1 MATETT
7 IMGNKRQLREHARID
22 LIGFFGRT
30 GVKTATSGSNG
41 RFFEQRKAPM
51 LHLDDDMNSET
62 AAWQEAGVTLPAF
75 DTTAMRQATNQSP
88 VWVHFG
94 AGNLFRAVHAPI
106 AQRLL
111 DLGATDRGIL
121 VAESFDPSIID
132 QAYTPF
138 DNRFLQVI
146 LKADGSMDAALIA
159 SVAGTYPLGE
169 SPESFQDLR
178 QVFRDPGL
186 QMVTTTITEKGYALV
201 DSKGHAL
208 PWIAPEFEGGPTKAK
223 SAIGVITA
231 LLLERCQAGAFPLAL
246 VSTDNFSRN
255 GERFGQA
262 VRRMADEWISRGLA
276 GRDFGGYLDDD
287 MRITFPL
294 TMIDRITPN
303 PDQEVGRR
311 LEAMGMADMS
321 PFRTRGG
328 TAMAPYANTEET
340 WYWVVEDDFPAGR
353 PPLEKAGVYMT
364 DKDTVNAA
372 DQMKVTT
379 CLNPLHTALA
389 VFGMLLGYPTM
400 SETIA
405 DPDLKALVTRL
416 GYVEGLPV
424 VEDPGIFSPKEF
436 LRQVI
441 EVRIPNPGLP
451 DTPAR
456 ICTDTS
462 QKIPV
467 RYGNTISKY
476 LRTDGLDANTLEAI
490 PLIIAAWLRLLVGS
504 DGQGT
509 DDAGRPVK
517 LSPDPRLKELQGI
530 LSGIPLNGSAGK
542 ETLST
547 IIRPILADRSVF
559 GTDLNT
565 TPLAGKI
572 TDALAAMCQGSDAVA
587 GTLHQVARTW

>member
-1 MATETT
+1 
-7 IMGNKRQLREHARID
+7 
-22 LIGFFGRT
+22 
-30 GVKTATSGSNG
+30 
-41 RFFEQRKAPM
+41 M
-51 LHLDDDMNSET
+51 LHLSDDIHNQT
-62 AAWQEAGVTLPAF
+62 AAWQKAGVTLPTY
-75 DTTAMRQATNQSP
+75 DIEAMRQATKRSP
-88 VWVHFG
+88 TWIHFG

-106 AQRLL
+106 AQKLL
-111 DLGATDRGIL
+111 DSGATDRGIS
-121 VAESFDPSIID
+121 VVESFDPAIID

-138 DNRFLQVI
+138 DDRYLQVI
-146 LKADGSMDAALIA
+146 LKADGSMKTSLVASIA
-159 SVAGTYPLGE
+159 GAYPLGE
-169 SPESFQDLR
+169 DPKPLRDLR
-178 QVFRDPGL
+178 LVFRNPSL

-201 DSKGHAL
+201 DSQGRPL
-208 PWIAPEFEGGPTKAK
+208 PWIAPEFEGGPDRAK
-223 SAIGVITA
+223 SAIAVITA
-231 LLLERCQAGAFPLAL
+231 LLLERYRAGALPLAL

-255 GERFGQA
+255 GERFGQV
-262 VRRMADEWISRGLA
+262 VRRMAEEWIKRGLA
-276 GRDFGGYLDDD
+276 EKGFGDYLRDKNK
-287 MRITFPL
+287 ISFPL

-303 PDQEVGRR
+303 PDAEVGRR
-311 LEAMGMADMS
+311 LKALGIADAE

-353 PPLEKAGVYMT
+353 PPLEKAGVYMA

-400 SETIA
+400 SKTIA

-441 EVRIPNPGLP
+441 EIRVPNPGLP

-456 ICTDTS
+456 ICADTS

-467 RYGNTISKY
+467 RYGITISKY
-476 LRTDGLDANTLEAI
+476 IRAKDLDTADLEAI
-490 PLIIAAWLRLLVGS
+490 PLIIAAWLRLLIGS
-504 DGQGT
+504 DGNGT

-517 LSPDPRLKELQGI
+517 LSPDPRLEELQRI
-530 LSGIPLNGSAGK
+530 LVDIPLNGSVKK
-542 ETLST
+542 ETLTTT
-547 IIRPILADRSVF
+547 IKSILADTSIF
-559 GTDLNT
+559 GTDLNA
-565 TPLAGKI
+565 TPLADKI
-572 TDALAAMCQGSDAVA
+572 ETFLTAMCQGNGAVA
-587 GTLHQVARTW
+587 STLHKAASAW

>member
-1 MATETT
+1 
-7 IMGNKRQLREHARID
+7 
-22 LIGFFGRT
+22 
-30 GVKTATSGSNG
+30 
-41 RFFEQRKAPM
+41 M
-51 LHLDDDMNSET
+51 LHLSDDIHNES
-62 AAWQEAGVTLPAF
+62 AAWQKAGVTLPTY
-75 DTTAMRQATNQSP
+75 DIEAMRQATKRSP
-88 VWVHFG
+88 TWVHFG

-106 AQRLL
+106 AQKLL
-111 DLGATDRGIL
+111 DSSATDRGIL
-121 VAESFDPSIID
+121 VAESFDPAIVD

-138 DNRFLQVI
+138 DDRYLQVI
-146 LKADGSMDAALIA
+146 LKADGSMKASLVA
-159 SVAGTYPLGE
+159 SVAGAYPLGE
-169 SPESFQDLR
+169 DPKPLRDLR
-178 QVFRDPGL
+178 LVFRNPSL

-201 DSKGHAL
+201 DSQGRPL
-208 PWIAPEFEGGPTKAK
+208 PWIAPEFEGGPDKAK
-223 SAIGVITA
+223 SAIAVITA
-231 LLLERCQAGAFPLAL
+231 LLLERYQAGALPLAL

-262 VRRMADEWISRGLA
+262 VRQMADEWIGRGLA
-276 GRDFGGYLDDD
+276 EKGFGDYLRDKNK
-287 MRITFPL
+287 ITFPL

-303 PDQEVGRR
+303 PDKEVGRR
-311 LEAMGMADMS
+311 LKALGIADAE

-353 PPLEKAGVYMT
+353 PPLEKAGVYMA

-400 SETIA
+400 SQTIA

-441 EVRIPNPGLP
+441 EIRVPNPGLP

-456 ICTDTS
+456 ICADTS

-467 RYGNTISKY
+467 RYGITISKY
-476 LRTDGLDANTLEAI
+476 IQAKDLDTADLEAI
-490 PLIIAAWLRLLVGS
+490 PLIIAAWLRLLIGS
-504 DGQGT
+504 DGDGT

-517 LSPDPRLKELQGI
+517 LSPDPRLEELQRI
-530 LSGIPLNGSAGK
+530 LVDIPLNGSAKK
-542 ETLST
+542 ETLTTT
-547 IIRPILADRSVF
+547 IKSILADTSIF
-559 GTDLNT
+559 GTDLNA
-565 TPLAGKI
+565 TPLADKI
-572 TDALAAMCQGSDAVA
+572 ETFLTAMCQGNGAVA
-587 GTLHQVARTW
+587 STLHKAASAW

>member
-1 MATETT
+1 
-7 IMGNKRQLREHARID
+7 
-22 LIGFFGRT
+22 
-30 GVKTATSGSNG
+30 
-41 RFFEQRKAPM
+41 M
-51 LHLDDDMNSET
+51 LHLSDEIHNKT
-62 AAWQEAGVTLPAF
+62 AAWQEAGVTLPTY
-75 DTTAMRQATNQSP
+75 DIEAMRQATKRSP
-88 VWVHFG
+88 TWVHFG

-106 AQRLL
+106 AQQLL
-111 DLGATDRGIL
+111 DSGATDRGIL
-121 VAESFDPSIID
+121 VAESFDPAIVD

-138 DNRFLQVI
+138 DDRYLQVI
-146 LKADGSMDAALIA
+146 LKADGSMKTSLVA
-159 SVAGTYPLGE
+159 SVAGAYPLGE
-169 SPESFQDLR
+169 DPKPLRDLR
-178 QVFRDPGL
+178 LVFRNPSL

-201 DSKGHAL
+201 DSQGRPL
-208 PWIAPEFEGGPTKAK
+208 PWIAPEFEGGPDKAK
-223 SAIGVITA
+223 SAIAVITA
-231 LLLERCQAGAFPLAL
+231 LLLERYQAGALPLAL

-262 VRRMADEWISRGLA
+262 VRQMADEWIGRGLA
-276 GRDFGGYLDDD
+276 EKGFGDYLRDKNK
-287 MRITFPL
+287 ITFPL

-303 PDQEVGRR
+303 PDKEVGRR
-311 LEAMGMADMS
+311 LKALGIADAE

-353 PPLEKAGVYMT
+353 PPLEKAGVYMA

-400 SETIA
+400 SKTIA

-441 EVRIPNPGLP
+441 EIRVPNPGLP

-456 ICTDTS
+456 ICADTS

-467 RYGNTISKY
+467 RYGITISKY
-476 LRTDGLDANTLEAI
+476 IRAKDLDTADLEAI
-490 PLIIAAWLRLLVGS
+490 PLIIAAWLRLLIGS
-504 DGQGT
+504 DGNGT

-517 LSPDPRLKELQGI
+517 LSPDPRLEELQRI
-530 LSGIPLNGSAGK
+530 LVDIPLNGSAKK
-542 ETLST
+542 ETLTTT
-547 IIRPILADRSVF
+547 IKSILADTSIF

-565 TPLAGKI
+565 TPLADKI
-572 TDALAAMCQGSDAVA
+572 ETFLTAMCQGNGAVA
-587 GTLHQVARTW
+587 STLHKAASAW

>member
-1 MATETT
+1 
-7 IMGNKRQLREHARID
+7 
-22 LIGFFGRT
+22 
-30 GVKTATSGSNG
+30 
-41 RFFEQRKAPM
+41 M
-51 LHLDDDMNSET
+51 LHLSDDIHNES
-62 AAWQEAGVTLPAF
+62 AAWQKAGVTLPTY
-75 DTTAMRQATNQSP
+75 DIEAMRQATKRSP
-88 VWVHFG
+88 TWVHFG

-106 AQRLL
+106 AQKLL
-111 DLGATDRGIL
+111 DSSATDRGIL
-121 VAESFDPSIID
+121 VAESFDPAIVD

-138 DNRFLQVI
+138 DDRYLQVI
-146 LKADGSMDAALIA
+146 LKADGSMKASLVA
-159 SVAGTYPLGE
+159 SVAGAYPLGE
-169 SPESFQDLR
+169 DPKPLRDLR
-178 QVFRDPGL
+178 LVFRNPSL

-201 DSKGHAL
+201 DSQGRPL
-208 PWIAPEFEGGPTKAK
+208 PWIAPEFEGGPDKAK
-223 SAIGVITA
+223 SAIAVITA
-231 LLLERCQAGAFPLAL
+231 LLLERYQAGALPLAL

-262 VRRMADEWISRGLA
+262 VRQMADEWIGRGLA
-276 GRDFGGYLDDD
+276 EKGFGDYLRDKNK
-287 MRITFPL
+287 ITFPL

-303 PDQEVGRR
+303 PDKEVGRR
-311 LEAMGMADMS
+311 LKALGIADAE

-328 TAMAPYANTEET
+328 TAMAPYTNTEET

-353 PPLEKAGVYMT
+353 PPLEKAGVYMA

-400 SETIA
+400 SKTIA

-441 EVRIPNPGLP
+441 EIRVPNPGLP

-456 ICTDTS
+456 ICADTS

-467 RYGNTISKY
+467 RYGITISKY
-476 LRTDGLDANTLEAI
+476 IQAKDLDTADLEAI
-490 PLIIAAWLRLLVGS
+490 PLIIAAWLRLLIGS
-504 DGQGT
+504 DGDGT

-517 LSPDPRLKELQGI
+517 LSPDPRLEELQRI
-530 LSGIPLNGSAGK
+530 LVDIPLNGSAKK
-542 ETLST
+542 ETLTTT
-547 IIRPILADRSVF
+547 IKSILADTSIF
-559 GTDLNT
+559 GTDLNA
-565 TPLAGKI
+565 TPLADKI
-572 TDALAAMCQGSDAVA
+572 ETFLTAMCQGNGAVA
-587 GTLHQVARTW
+587 STLHKAASAW

>member
-1 MATETT
+1 
-7 IMGNKRQLREHARID
+7 
-22 LIGFFGRT
+22 
-30 GVKTATSGSNG
+30 
-41 RFFEQRKAPM
+41 M
-51 LHLDDDMNSET
+51 LHLSDDIHNES
-62 AAWQEAGVTLPAF
+62 AAWQKAGVTLPTY
-75 DTTAMRQATNQSP
+75 DIEAMRQTTKRSP
-88 VWVHFG
+88 TWVHFG

-106 AQRLL
+106 AQKLL
-111 DLGATDRGIL
+111 DSGATDRGIS
-121 VAESFDPSIID
+121 VAESFDPAIVD

-138 DNRFLQVI
+138 DDRYLQVI
-146 LKADGSMDAALIA
+146 LKADGSMKTSLVA

-169 SPESFQDLR
+169 DPKPLRDLR
-178 QVFRDPGL
+178 LVFRNPSL

-201 DSKGHAL
+201 DSQGQPL
-208 PWIAPEFEGGPTKAK
+208 PWIAPEFEGGPDKAK
-223 SAIGVITA
+223 SAIAVITA
-231 LLLERCQAGAFPLAL
+231 LLLERYQAGALPLAL

-262 VRRMADEWISRGLA
+262 VRQMADEWIGRGLA
-276 GRDFGGYLDDD
+276 EKGFGDYLRDKNK
-287 MRITFPL
+287 ITFPL

-303 PDQEVGRR
+303 PDKEVGRR
-311 LEAMGMADMS
+311 LKALGIADAE

-353 PPLEKAGVYMT
+353 PPLEKAGVYMA

-400 SETIA
+400 SKTIA

-441 EVRIPNPGLP
+441 EIRVPNPGLP

-456 ICTDTS
+456 ICADTS

-467 RYGNTISKY
+467 RYGITISKY
-476 LRTDGLDANTLEAI
+476 IRAKDLDTADLEAI
-490 PLIIAAWLRLLVGS
+490 PLIIAAWLRLLIGS
-504 DGQGT
+504 DGNGT

-517 LSPDPRLKELQGI
+517 LSPDPRLEELQRI
-530 LSGIPLNGSAGK
+530 LVDIPLNGSAKK
-542 ETLST
+542 ETLTTT
-547 IIRPILADRSVF
+547 IKSILADTSIF
-559 GTDLNT
+559 GTDLNA
-565 TPLAGKI
+565 TPLADKI
-572 TDALAAMCQGSDAVA
+572 ETFLTAMCQGNGAVA
-587 GTLHQVARTW
+587 STLHKAASAW

>member
-1 MATETT
+1 
-7 IMGNKRQLREHARID
+7 
-22 LIGFFGRT
+22 
-30 GVKTATSGSNG
+30 
-41 RFFEQRKAPM
+41 M
-51 LHLDDDMNSET
+51 LHLSDDIHNES
-62 AAWQEAGVTLPAF
+62 AAWQKAGVTLPTY
-75 DTTAMRQATNQSP
+75 DIEAMRQATKRSP
-88 VWVHFG
+88 TWVHFG

-106 AQRLL
+106 AQKLL
-111 DLGATDRGIL
+111 DSGATDRGIL
-121 VAESFDPSIID
+121 VAESFDPAIVD

-138 DNRFLQVI
+138 DDRYLQVI
-146 LKADGSMDAALIA
+146 LKADGSMKTSLVA
-159 SVAGTYPLGE
+159 SVAGAYPLGE
-169 SPESFQDLR
+169 DPKPLHDLR
-178 QVFRDPGL
+178 QVFRNPSL

-201 DSKGHAL
+201 DSQGRPL
-208 PWIAPEFEGGPTKAK
+208 PWIAPEFEGGPDKAK
-223 SAIGVITA
+223 SAIAVITA
-231 LLLERCQAGAFPLAL
+231 LLLERYQAGALPLAL

-262 VRRMADEWISRGLA
+262 VRQMADEWIGRGLA
-276 GRDFGGYLDDD
+276 EKGFGDYLRDKNK
-287 MRITFPL
+287 ITFPL

-303 PDQEVGRR
+303 PDKEVGRR
-311 LEAMGMADMS
+311 LKALGIADAE

-328 TAMAPYANTEET
+328 TAMAPYTNTEET

-353 PPLEKAGVYMT
+353 PPLEKAGVYMA

-400 SETIA
+400 SKTIA

-441 EVRIPNPGLP
+441 EIRVPNPGLP

-456 ICTDTS
+456 ICADTS

-467 RYGNTISKY
+467 RYGITISKY
-476 LRTDGLDANTLEAI
+476 IRAKDLDTADLEAI
-490 PLIIAAWLRLLVGS
+490 PLIIAAWLRLLIGS
-504 DGQGT
+504 EGNGT

-517 LSPDPRLKELQGI
+517 LSPDPRLEELQSI
-530 LSGIPLNGSAGK
+530 LVDIPLNGSAKK
-542 ETLST
+542 ETLATT
-547 IIRPILADRSVF
+547 IKSILAGTSIF
-559 GTDLNT
+559 GTDLNA
-565 TPLAGKI
+565 TPLTDKI
-572 TDALAAMCQGSDAVA
+572 ETFLTAMCQGNGAVA
-587 GTLHQVARTW
+587 STLHKAASAW

>member
-1 MATETT
+1 
-7 IMGNKRQLREHARID
+7 
-22 LIGFFGRT
+22 
-30 GVKTATSGSNG
+30 
-41 RFFEQRKAPM
+41 M
-51 LHLDDDMNSET
+51 LHLSDDIHNES
-62 AAWQEAGVTLPAF
+62 AAWQKAGVTLPTY
-75 DTTAMRQATNQSP
+75 DIEAMRQATKRSP
-88 VWVHFG
+88 TWVHFG

-106 AQRLL
+106 AQKLL
-111 DLGATDRGIL
+111 DSGATDRGIL
-121 VAESFDPSIID
+121 VAESFDPAIVD

-138 DNRFLQVI
+138 DDRYLQVI
-146 LKADGSMDAALIA
+146 LKADGSMKTSLVA
-159 SVAGTYPLGE
+159 SVAGAYPLGE
-169 SPESFQDLR
+169 DPKPLRDLR
-178 QVFRDPGL
+178 LVFRNPSL

-201 DSKGHAL
+201 DSQGRPL
-208 PWIAPEFEGGPTKAK
+208 PWIAPEFEGGPDKAK
-223 SAIGVITA
+223 SAIAVITA
-231 LLLERCQAGAFPLAL
+231 LLLERYQAGALPLAL

-262 VRRMADEWISRGLA
+262 VRQMADEWIGRGLA
-276 GRDFGGYLDDD
+276 EKGFGDYLRDKNK
-287 MRITFPL
+287 ITFPL

-303 PDQEVGRR
+303 PDKEVGRR
-311 LEAMGMADMS
+311 LKALGIADAE

-328 TAMAPYANTEET
+328 TAMAPYTNTEET

-353 PPLEKAGVYMT
+353 PPLEKAGVYMA

-400 SETIA
+400 SKTIA

-441 EVRIPNPGLP
+441 EVRVPNPGLP

-456 ICTDTS
+456 ICADTS

-467 RYGNTISKY
+467 RYGITISKY
-476 LRTDGLDANTLEAI
+476 IRAKDLDTADLEAI
-490 PLIIAAWLRLLVGS
+490 PLIIAAWLRLLIGS
-504 DGQGT
+504 DGNGT

-517 LSPDPRLKELQGI
+517 LSPDPRLEELQRI
-530 LSGIPLNGSAGK
+530 LVDIPLNGSAKK
-542 ETLST
+542 ETLTTT
-547 IIRPILADRSVF
+547 IKSILADTSIF
-559 GTDLNT
+559 GTDLNA
-565 TPLAGKI
+565 TPLADKI
-572 TDALAAMCQGSDAVA
+572 ETFLTAMCQGNGAVA
-587 GTLHQVARTW
+587 STLHKAASAW

>member
-1 MATETT
+1 
-7 IMGNKRQLREHARID
+7 
-22 LIGFFGRT
+22 
-30 GVKTATSGSNG
+30 
-41 RFFEQRKAPM
+41 M
-51 LHLDDDMNSET
+51 LHLSDDIHNES
-62 AAWQEAGVTLPAF
+62 AAWQKAGVTLPTY
-75 DTTAMRQATNQSP
+75 DIEAMRQATKRSP
-88 VWVHFG
+88 TWVHFG

-106 AQRLL
+106 AQQLL
-111 DLGATDRGIL
+111 ESGATDRGIL
-121 VAESFDPSIID
+121 VAESFDPAIVD

-138 DNRFLQVI
+138 DDRYLQVI
-146 LKADGSMDAALIA
+146 LKADGSMKTSLVA
-159 SVAGTYPLGE
+159 SVAGAYPLGE
-169 SPESFQDLR
+169 DPKPLHDLR
-178 QVFRDPGL
+178 QDFRNPSL

-201 DSKGHAL
+201 DSQGRPL
-208 PWIAPEFEGGPTKAK
+208 PWIAPEFEGGPDKAK
-223 SAIGVITA
+223 SAIAVITA
-231 LLLERCQAGAFPLAL
+231 LLLERYQADALPLAL

-262 VRRMADEWISRGLA
+262 VRQMADEWIGRGLA
-276 GRDFGGYLDDD
+276 EKGFGDYLRDKNK
-287 MRITFPL
+287 ITFPL

-303 PDQEVGRR
+303 PDKEVGRR
-311 LEAMGMADMS
+311 LKALGVADAE

-353 PPLEKAGVYMT
+353 PPLEKAGVYMA

-400 SETIA
+400 SKTIA

-441 EVRIPNPGLP
+441 EIRVPNPGLP

-456 ICTDTS
+456 ICADTS

-467 RYGNTISKY
+467 RYGITISKY
-476 LRTDGLDANTLEAI
+476 TRDKDLDTADLEAI
-490 PLIIAAWLRLLVGS
+490 PLIIAAWLRLLIGS
-504 DGQGT
+504 DGNGT

-517 LSPDPRLKELQGI
+517 LSPDPRLEELQRI
-530 LSGIPLNGSAGK
+530 LVDIPLNGSAKK
-542 ETLST
+542 ETLATTVKS
-547 IIRPILADRSVF
+547 ILADTSIF
-559 GTDLNT
+559 GTDLNA
-565 TPLAGKI
+565 TPLADKI
-572 TDALAAMCQGSDAVA
+572 ETFLTAMCQGNGAVA
-587 GTLHQVARTW
+587 STLHKAASAW

>member
-1 MATETT
+1 
-7 IMGNKRQLREHARID
+7 
-22 LIGFFGRT
+22 
-30 GVKTATSGSNG
+30 
-41 RFFEQRKAPM
+41 M
-51 LHLDDDMNSET
+51 LHLSDDIHNES
-62 AAWQEAGVTLPAF
+62 AAWQKAGVTLPTY
-75 DTTAMRQATNQSP
+75 DIEAMRQATKRSP
-88 VWVHFG
+88 TWVHFG

-106 AQRLL
+106 AQKLL
-111 DLGATDRGIL
+111 DSGATDRGIL
-121 VAESFDPSIID
+121 VAESFDPAIVD

-138 DNRFLQVI
+138 DDRYLQVI
-146 LKADGSMDAALIA
+146 LKADGSMKTSLVA
-159 SVAGTYPLGE
+159 SVAGAYPLGE
-169 SPESFQDLR
+169 DPKPLRDLR
-178 QVFRDPGL
+178 LVFRNPSL

-201 DSKGHAL
+201 DSQGRPL
-208 PWIAPEFEGGPTKAK
+208 PWIAPEFEGGPDKAK
-223 SAIGVITA
+223 SAIAVITA
-231 LLLERCQAGAFPLAL
+231 LLLERFQAGALPLAL

-262 VRRMADEWISRGLA
+262 VRQMADEWIGRGLA
-276 GRDFGGYLDDD
+276 EKGFGDYLRDKNK
-287 MRITFPL
+287 ITFPL

-303 PDQEVGRR
+303 PDKEVGRR
-311 LEAMGMADMS
+311 LKALGIADAE

-328 TAMAPYANTEET
+328 TAMAPYTNTEET

-353 PPLEKAGVYMT
+353 PPLEKAGVYMA

-400 SETIA
+400 SKTIA

-441 EVRIPNPGLP
+441 EIRVPNPGLP

-456 ICTDTS
+456 ICADTS

-467 RYGNTISKY
+467 RYGITISKY
-476 LRTDGLDANTLEAI
+476 IRAKDLDTADLEAI
-490 PLIIAAWLRLLVGS
+490 PLIIAAWLRLLIGS
-504 DGQGT
+504 DGNGT

-517 LSPDPRLKELQGI
+517 LSPDPRLEELQRI
-530 LSGIPLNGSAGK
+530 LVDIPLNGSAKK
-542 ETLST
+542 ETLTTT
-547 IIRPILADRSVF
+547 IKSILADTSIF
-559 GTDLNT
+559 GTDLNA
-565 TPLAGKI
+565 TPLADKI
-572 TDALAAMCQGSDAVA
+572 ETFLTAMCQGNGAVA
-587 GTLHQVARTW
+587 STLHKAASAW

>member
-1 MATETT
+1 
-7 IMGNKRQLREHARID
+7 
-22 LIGFFGRT
+22 
-30 GVKTATSGSNG
+30 
-41 RFFEQRKAPM
+41 M
-51 LHLDDDMNSET
+51 LHLSDDIHNES
-62 AAWQEAGVTLPAF
+62 AAWQKAGVTLPTY
-75 DTTAMRQATNQSP
+75 DIEAMRQATKRSP
-88 VWVHFG
+88 TWVHFG

-106 AQRLL
+106 AQKLL
-111 DLGATDRGIL
+111 DSGATDRGIL
-121 VAESFDPSIID
+121 VAESFDPAIVD

-138 DNRFLQVI
+138 DDRYLQVI
-146 LKADGSMDAALIA
+146 LKADGSMKTSLVA
-159 SVAGTYPLGE
+159 SVAGAYPLGE
-169 SPESFQDLR
+169 DPKPLHDLR
-178 QVFRDPGL
+178 QVFRNPSL

-201 DSKGHAL
+201 DSQGRPL
-208 PWIAPEFEGGPTKAK
+208 PWIAPEFEGGPDKAK
-223 SAIGVITA
+223 SAIAVITA
-231 LLLERCQAGAFPLAL
+231 LLLERYQAGALPLAL

-262 VRRMADEWISRGLA
+262 VRQMADEWIGRGLA
-276 GRDFGGYLDDD
+276 EKGFGDYLRDKNK
-287 MRITFPL
+287 ITFPL

-303 PDQEVGRR
+303 PDKEVGRR
-311 LEAMGMADMS
+311 LKALGIADAE

-328 TAMAPYANTEET
+328 TAMAPYTNTEET

-353 PPLEKAGVYMT
+353 PPLEKAGVYMA

-400 SETIA
+400 SKTIA

-441 EVRIPNPGLP
+441 EIRVPNPGLP

-456 ICTDTS
+456 ICADTS

-467 RYGNTISKY
+467 RYGITISKY
-476 LRTDGLDANTLEAI
+476 IRAKDLDTADLEAI
-490 PLIIAAWLRLLVGS
+490 PLIIAAWLRLLIGS
-504 DGQGT
+504 EGNGT

-517 LSPDPRLKELQGI
+517 LSPDPRLEELQSI
-530 LSGIPLNGSAGK
+530 LVDIPLNGSAKK
-542 ETLST
+542 ETLATT
-547 IIRPILADRSVF
+547 IKSILADTSIF

-565 TPLAGKI
+565 TPLADKI
-572 TDALAAMCQGSDAVA
+572 ETFLTAMCQGNGAVA
-587 GTLHQVARTW
+587 STLHKAASAW

>member
-1 MATETT
+1 
-7 IMGNKRQLREHARID
+7 
-22 LIGFFGRT
+22 
-30 GVKTATSGSNG
+30 
-41 RFFEQRKAPM
+41 M
-51 LHLDDDMNSET
+51 LHLSDDIHNES
-62 AAWQEAGVTLPAF
+62 AAWQKAGVTLPTY
-75 DTTAMRQATNQSP
+75 DIEAMRQATKRSP
-88 VWVHFG
+88 TWVHFG

-106 AQRLL
+106 TQKLL
-111 DLGATDRGIL
+111 DSGATDRGIL
-121 VAESFDPSIID
+121 VAESFDPAIVD

-138 DNRFLQVI
+138 DDRYLQVI
-146 LKADGSMDAALIA
+146 LKADGSMKTSLVA
-159 SVAGTYPLGE
+159 SVAGAYPLGE
-169 SPESFQDLR
+169 DPKPLHDLR
-178 QVFRDPGL
+178 QVFRNPSL

-201 DSKGHAL
+201 DSQGRPL
-208 PWIAPEFEGGPTKAK
+208 PWIAPEFEGGPDKAK
-223 SAIGVITA
+223 SAIAVITA
-231 LLLERCQAGAFPLAL
+231 LLLERYQADALPLAL

-262 VRRMADEWISRGLA
+262 VRQMADEWIGRGLA
-276 GRDFGGYLDDD
+276 EKGFGDYLRDKNK
-287 MRITFPL
+287 ITFPL

-303 PDQEVGRR
+303 PDKEVGRR
-311 LEAMGMADMS
+311 LKALGIADAE

-328 TAMAPYANTEET
+328 TAMAPYTNTEET

-353 PPLEKAGVYMT
+353 PPLEKAGVYMA

-400 SETIA
+400 SKTIA

-441 EVRIPNPGLP
+441 EIRVPNPGLP

-456 ICTDTS
+456 ICADTS

-467 RYGNTISKY
+467 RYGITISKY
-476 LRTDGLDANTLEAI
+476 IRAKDLDTADLEAI
-490 PLIIAAWLRLLVGS
+490 PLIIAAWLRLLIGS
-504 DGQGT
+504 EGNGT

-517 LSPDPRLKELQGI
+517 LSPDPRLEELQSI
-530 LSGIPLNGSAGK
+530 LVDIPLDGSARK
-542 ETLST
+542 ETLATT
-547 IIRPILADRSVF
+547 IKSILADTSIF
-559 GTDLNT
+559 GTDLNA
-565 TPLAGKI
+565 TPLADKI
-572 TDALAAMCQGSDAVA
+572 ETFLTAMCQGNGAVA
-587 GTLHQVARTW
+587 STLHKAASAW

>member
-1 MATETT
+1 
-7 IMGNKRQLREHARID
+7 
-22 LIGFFGRT
+22 
-30 GVKTATSGSNG
+30 
-41 RFFEQRKAPM
+41 M
-51 LHLDDDMNSET
+51 LHLSDDIHNES
-62 AAWQEAGVTLPAF
+62 AAWQKAGVTLPTY
-75 DTTAMRQATNQSP
+75 DIEAMRQATKRSP
-88 VWVHFG
+88 TWVHFG

-106 AQRLL
+106 TQKLL
-111 DLGATDRGIL
+111 DSGATDRGIL
-121 VAESFDPSIID
+121 VAESFDPAIVD

-138 DNRFLQVI
+138 DDRYLQVI
-146 LKADGSMDAALIA
+146 LKADGSMKTSLVA
-159 SVAGTYPLGE
+159 SVAGAYPLGE
-169 SPESFQDLR
+169 DPKPLRDLR
-178 QVFRDPGL
+178 LVFRNPSL

-201 DSKGHAL
+201 DSQGRPL
-208 PWIAPEFEGGPTKAK
+208 PWIAPEFEGGPDKAK
-223 SAIGVITA
+223 SAIAVITA
-231 LLLERCQAGAFPLAL
+231 LLLERYQAGALPLAL

-262 VRRMADEWISRGLA
+262 VRQMADEWIGRGLA
-276 GRDFGGYLDDD
+276 EKGFGDYLRDKNK
-287 MRITFPL
+287 ITFPL

-303 PDQEVGRR
+303 PDKEVGRR
-311 LEAMGMADMS
+311 LKALGIADAE

-328 TAMAPYANTEET
+328 TAMAPYTNTEET

-353 PPLEKAGVYMT
+353 PPLEKAGVYMA

-400 SETIA
+400 SKTIA

-441 EVRIPNPGLP
+441 EIRVPNPGLP

-456 ICTDTS
+456 ICADTS

-467 RYGNTISKY
+467 RYGITISKY
-476 LRTDGLDANTLEAI
+476 IRAKDLDTADLEAI
-490 PLIIAAWLRLLVGS
+490 PLIIAAWLRLLIGS
-504 DGQGT
+504 EGNGT

-517 LSPDPRLKELQGI
+517 LSPDPRLEELQSI
-530 LSGIPLNGSAGK
+530 LVDIPLDGSARK
-542 ETLST
+542 ETMATT
-547 IIRPILADRSVF
+547 IKSILADTSIF
-559 GTDLNT
+559 GTDLNA
-565 TPLAGKI
+565 TPLADKI
-572 TDALAAMCQGSDAVA
+572 ETFLTAMCQGNGAVA
-587 GTLHQVARTW
+587 STLHKAASAW

>member
-1 MATETT
+1 
-7 IMGNKRQLREHARID
+7 
-22 LIGFFGRT
+22 
-30 GVKTATSGSNG
+30 
-41 RFFEQRKAPM
+41 M
-51 LHLDDDMNSET
+51 LHLSDDIHNES
-62 AAWQEAGVTLPAF
+62 AAWQKAGVTLPTY
-75 DTTAMRQATNQSP
+75 DIEAMRQATKRSP
-88 VWVHFG
+88 TWVHFG

-106 AQRLL
+106 AQKLL
-111 DLGATDRGIL
+111 DSGATDRGIL
-121 VAESFDPSIID
+121 VAESFDPAIVD

-138 DNRFLQVI
+138 DDRYLQVI
-146 LKADGSMDAALIA
+146 LKADGSMKTSLVA
-159 SVAGTYPLGE
+159 SVAGAYPLGE
-169 SPESFQDLR
+169 DPKPLYDLKL
-178 QVFRDPGL
+178 VFRNPSL

-201 DSKGHAL
+201 DSQARPL
-208 PWIAPEFEGGPTKAK
+208 PWIAPEFEGGPDKAK
-223 SAIGVITA
+223 SAIAVITA
-231 LLLERCQAGAFPLAL
+231 LLLERYEAGALPLAL

-262 VRRMADEWISRGLA
+262 VRQMADEWIGRGLA
-276 GRDFGGYLDDD
+276 EKGFGDYLRDKNK
-287 MRITFPL
+287 ITFPL

-303 PDQEVGRR
+303 PDKEVGRR
-311 LEAMGMADMS
+311 LKALGIADVE

-328 TAMAPYANTEET
+328 TAMAPYTNTEET

-353 PPLEKAGVYMT
+353 PPLEKAGVYMA

-400 SETIA
+400 SKTIA

-441 EVRIPNPGLP
+441 EIRVPNPGLP

-456 ICTDTS
+456 ICADTS

-467 RYGNTISKY
+467 RYGITISKY
-476 LRTDGLDANTLEAI
+476 IQAKDLDTADLEAI
-490 PLIIAAWLRLLVGS
+490 PLIIAAWLRLLIGS
-504 DGQGT
+504 NSNGT
-509 DDAGRPVK
+509 NDAGRPVK
-517 LSPDPRLKELQGI
+517 LSPDPRLEELQRI
-530 LSGIPLNGSAGK
+530 LVDIPLNGSAKK
-542 ETLST
+542 ETLTTT
-547 IIRPILADRSVF
+547 IKSILADTSIF

-565 TPLAGKI
+565 IPLADKI
-572 TDALAAMCQGSDAVA
+572 ETFLTAMCQGNGAVA
-587 GTLHQVARTW
+587 STLHKAASAW

>member
-1 MATETT
+1 
-7 IMGNKRQLREHARID
+7 
-22 LIGFFGRT
+22 
-30 GVKTATSGSNG
+30 
-41 RFFEQRKAPM
+41 M
-51 LHLDDDMNSET
+51 LHLSDDIHNES
-62 AAWQEAGVTLPAF
+62 AAWQKAGVTLPTY
-75 DTTAMRQATNQSP
+75 DIEAMRQATKRSP
-88 VWVHFG
+88 IWVHFG

-106 AQRLL
+106 AQKLL
-111 DLGATDRGIL
+111 DSGATDRGIL
-121 VAESFDPSIID
+121 VAESFDPAIVD

-138 DNRFLQVI
+138 DDRYLQVI
-146 LKADGSMDAALIA
+146 LKADGSMKTSLVT
-159 SVAGTYPLGE
+159 SVAGAYPLGE
-169 SPESFQDLR
+169 DPKPLRDLR
-178 QVFRDPGL
+178 LVFRNPSL

-201 DSKGHAL
+201 DSQGRPL
-208 PWIAPEFEGGPTKAK
+208 PWIAPEFEGGPDKAK
-223 SAIGVITA
+223 SAIAVITA
-231 LLLERCQAGAFPLAL
+231 LLLERYQAGALPLAL

-262 VRRMADEWISRGLA
+262 VRQMADEWIGRGLA
-276 GRDFGGYLDDD
+276 EKGFGDYLRDKNK
-287 MRITFPL
+287 ITFPL

-303 PDQEVGRR
+303 PDKEVGRR
-311 LEAMGMADMS
+311 LKALGIADAE

-328 TAMAPYANTEET
+328 TAMAPYTNTEET

-353 PPLEKAGVYMT
+353 PPLEKAGVYMA

-400 SETIA
+400 SKTIA

-441 EVRIPNPGLP
+441 EIRVPNPGLP

-456 ICTDTS
+456 ICADTS

-467 RYGNTISKY
+467 RYGITISKY
-476 LRTDGLDANTLEAI
+476 IQAKDLDTADLEAI
-490 PLIIAAWLRLLVGS
+490 PLIIAAWLRLLIGS
-504 DGQGT
+504 DGNGT

-517 LSPDPRLKELQGI
+517 LSPDPRLEELQRI
-530 LSGIPLNGSAGK
+530 LVDIPLNGSAKK
-542 ETLST
+542 ETLTTT
-547 IIRPILADRSVF
+547 IKSILADTSIF
-559 GTDLNT
+559 GTDLNA
-565 TPLAGKI
+565 TPLADKI
-572 TDALAAMCQGSDAVA
+572 ETFLTAMCQGNGAVA
-587 GTLHQVARTW
+587 STLHKAASAW

>member
-1 MATETT
+1 
-7 IMGNKRQLREHARID
+7 
-22 LIGFFGRT
+22 
-30 GVKTATSGSNG
+30 
-41 RFFEQRKAPM
+41 M
-51 LHLDDDMNSET
+51 LHLSDDIHNQT
-62 AAWQEAGVTLPAF
+62 AAWQKAGVTLPTY
-75 DTTAMRQATNQSP
+75 DIEAMRQATKRSP
-88 VWVHFG
+88 TWVHFG

-106 AQRLL
+106 AQKLL
-111 DLGATDRGIL
+111 DSGATDRGIS
-121 VAESFDPSIID
+121 VVESFDPAIID

-138 DNRFLQVI
+138 DDRYLQVI
-146 LKADGSMDAALIA
+146 LKADGSMKTSLVASIA
-159 SVAGTYPLGE
+159 GAYPLGE
-169 SPESFQDLR
+169 DPKPLRDLR
-178 QVFRDPGL
+178 LVFRNPSL

-201 DSKGHAL
+201 DSQGRPL
-208 PWIAPEFEGGPTKAK
+208 SWIAPEFEGGPDKAK
-223 SAIGVITA
+223 SAIAAITA
-231 LLLERCQAGAFPLAL
+231 LLLERYQAGALPLAL

-255 GERFGQA
+255 GERFGQV
-262 VRRMADEWISRGLA
+262 VRRMAEEWIKRGLA
-276 GRDFGGYLDDD
+276 EKGFGDYLRDKNK
-287 MRITFPL
+287 ITFPL

-303 PDQEVGRR
+303 PDAEVGRR
-311 LEAMGMADMS
+311 LKALGIADAE

-353 PPLEKAGVYMT
+353 PPLEKAGVYMA

-400 SETIA
+400 SKTIA

-441 EVRIPNPGLP
+441 EIRVPNPGLP

-456 ICTDTS
+456 ICADTS

-467 RYGNTISKY
+467 RYGITISKY
-476 LRTDGLDANTLEAI
+476 IRAKDLDTADLEAI
-490 PLIIAAWLRLLVGS
+490 PLIIAAWLRLLIGS
-504 DGQGT
+504 DGNGT

-517 LSPDPRLKELQGI
+517 LSPDPRLEELQRI
-530 LSGIPLNGSAGK
+530 LVDIPLNGSAK
-542 ETLST
+542 KKTLTTT
-547 IIRPILADRSVF
+547 IKSILADTSIF
-559 GTDLNT
+559 GTNLNA
-565 TPLAGKI
+565 TPLADKI
-572 TDALAAMCQGSDAVA
+572 ETFLTAMCQGNGAVA
-587 GTLHQVARTW
+587 STLHKAASAW

>member
-1 MATETT
+1 
-7 IMGNKRQLREHARID
+7 
-22 LIGFFGRT
+22 
-30 GVKTATSGSNG
+30 
-41 RFFEQRKAPM
+41 M
-51 LHLDDDMNSET
+51 LHLSDDIHNES
-62 AAWQEAGVTLPAF
+62 AAWQKAGVTLPTY
-75 DTTAMRQATNQSP
+75 DIEAMRQTTKRSP
-88 VWVHFG
+88 TWVHFG

-106 AQRLL
+106 AQKLL
-111 DLGATDRGIL
+111 DSGATDRGIL
-121 VAESFDPSIID
+121 VAESFDPAIVD

-138 DNRFLQVI
+138 DDRYLQVI
-146 LKADGSMDAALIA
+146 LKADGSMKTSLVA
-159 SVAGTYPLGE
+159 SVAGAYPLGE
-169 SPESFQDLR
+169 DPKPLRDLR
-178 QVFRDPGL
+178 LVFRNPSL

-201 DSKGHAL
+201 DSQGRPL
-208 PWIAPEFEGGPTKAK
+208 TWIAPEFEGGPDKAK
-223 SAIGVITA
+223 SAIAVITA
-231 LLLERCQAGAFPLAL
+231 LLLERYQAGALPLAL

-262 VRRMADEWISRGLA
+262 VRQMADEWIGRGLA
-276 GRDFGGYLDDD
+276 EKGFGDYLRDKNK
-287 MRITFPL
+287 ITFPL

-303 PDQEVGRR
+303 PDKEVGRR
-311 LEAMGMADMS
+311 LKALGIADAE

-328 TAMAPYANTEET
+328 TAMAPYTNTEET

-353 PPLEKAGVYMT
+353 PPLEKAGVYMA

-400 SETIA
+400 SKTIA

-441 EVRIPNPGLP
+441 EIRVPNPGLP

-456 ICTDTS
+456 ICADTS

-467 RYGNTISKY
+467 RYGITISKY
-476 LRTDGLDANTLEAI
+476 IQAKDLDTADLEAI
-490 PLIIAAWLRLLVGS
+490 PLIIAAWLRLLIGS
-504 DGQGT
+504 DGNGT

-517 LSPDPRLKELQGI
+517 LSPDPRLEELQRI
-530 LSGIPLNGSAGK
+530 LVDIPLNGSAKK
-542 ETLST
+542 ETLTTT
-547 IIRPILADRSVF
+547 IKSILADTSIF
-559 GTDLNT
+559 GTDLNA
-565 TPLAGKI
+565 TPLADKI
-572 TDALAAMCQGSDAVA
+572 ETFLTAMCQGNGAVA
-587 GTLHQVARTW
+587 STLHKAASAW

>member
-1 MATETT
+1 
-7 IMGNKRQLREHARID
+7 
-22 LIGFFGRT
+22 
-30 GVKTATSGSNG
+30 
-41 RFFEQRKAPM
+41 M
-51 LHLDDDMNSET
+51 LHLSDNINTENKV
-62 AAWQEAGVTLPAF
+62 WQETGVVMPSF
-75 DTTAMRQATNQSP
+75 DIDAMRQATNRSP

-106 AQRLL
+106 AQKLL
-111 DLGATDRGIL
+111 DLGSTDRGIL
-121 VAESFDPSIID
+121 VAESFDPAIID

-138 DNRFLQVI
+138 DDRFLQVI
-146 LKADGSMDAALIA
+146 LKADGSMETSLIA

-169 SPESFQDLR
+169 DPKPLQDLKR
-178 QVFRDPGL
+178 VFRNPGL
-186 QMVTTTITEKGYALV
+186 QMITTTITEKGYALV
-201 DSKGHAL
+201 DAKGDPL
-208 PWIAPEFEGGPTKAK
+208 PWITPEFEGGPSQAK

-231 LLLERCQAGAFPLAL
+231 LLLERFQAGSFPLAL

-262 VRRMADEWISRGLA
+262 VRQMADEWIKRDLA
-276 GRDFGGYLDDD
+276 GQGFGDYLRD
-287 MRITFPL
+287 RKKITFPL

-303 PDQEVGRR
+303 PDKEVGRR
-311 LEAMGMADMS
+311 LEALGIADTA
-321 PFRTRGG
+321 PFHTKGG
-328 TAMAPYANTEET
+328 TAMASYTNTEET

-400 SETIA
+400 SRTIA

-441 EVRIPNPGLP
+441 EIRVPNPGLP

-456 ICTDTS
+456 ISTDTS

-476 LRTDGLDANTLEAI
+476 IRTEGLDAADLEAI
-490 PLIIAAWLRLLVGS
+490 PLIIAAWLRLLIGS

-509 DDAGRPVK
+509 DDAGQSIK
-517 LSPDPRLKELQGI
+517 LSPDPRMEELQKI
-530 LSGIPLNGSAGK
+530 LCGIPLNGSVKG
-542 ETLST
+542 ETLATT
-547 IIRPILADRSVF
+547 IKPILADATIF

-565 TPLAGKI
+565 TPLAGKVV
-572 TDALAAMCQGSDAVA
+572 TDMASMCLGQGAVA
-587 GTLHQVARTW
+587 DTLHKATTTWQNQ